1 MSKYVIKGGNRIS
14 GKIEAESAKNAVLP
28 LLAASILT
36 NDQVILEK
44 CPKIKDVLSMIN
56 ILNAL
61 GVKTHF
67 EEDNLVIDPSGTNDY
82 VIPYKLTK
90 ELRSSV
96 FMLGSIISRFK
107 IASVSLPGGCD
118 IGLRPINMHIDGLK
132 RLGVKVIELG
142 GKILCDAKNIRSGEV
157 YFDFPSVGATEN
169 LMLASVLTQGTTILH
184 NVAKEPEVVD
194 LQNFL
199 NLMGAKVSGAG
210 TNKIIIEGVKS
221 LHGITYKPM
230 FDRIEAGTY
239 LIAASITG
247 GEIEISN
254 CKKEKILSLIHKL
267 CDNTCKIVVK
277 NDIIYL
283 KSGNRRKCFNI
294 ETSPYPGFPTD
305 LQAQMTALAT
315 VSDGISIIR
324 ENIFET
330 RYKHVLELK
339 KMCSDITVKDR
350 ICIVSGVNRLV
361 GAVVDAHDL
370 RGGAALV
377 LAGLNAEGVTKVN
390 NICHIER
397 GYFDFD
403 KKLRSLGA
411 EIIKEN

>member
-1 MSKYVIKGGNRIS
+1 MSKYVIKGGNKIS

-36 NDQVILEK
+36 EEEVILEK

-61 GVKTHF
+61 GVKTRF
-67 EEDNLVIDPSGTNDY
+67 EEDNLIINASNINDY
-82 VIPYKLTK
+82 VIPYTLTK

-96 FMLGSIISRFK
+96 FMLGSIISKFK
-107 IASVSLPGGCD
+107 MASVSLPGGCD

-132 RLGVKVIELG
+132 RLGVKISEVG
-142 GKILCDAKNIRSGEV
+142 GKILCDAQNLQAGEV

-169 LMLASVLTQGTTILH
+169 LILASVLTKGTTVIH
-184 NVAKEPEVVD
+184 NAAKEPEVVD
-194 LQNFL
+194 LQKFL
-199 NLMGAKVSGAG
+199 NSMGAKVSGAG
-210 TNKIIIEGVKS
+210 TNKIIVEGVKS
-221 LHGITYKPM
+221 LHGIRYRPM

-254 CKKEKILSLIHKL
+254 CKGEKILSLIHKL

-283 KSGNRRKCFNI
+283 KSGSSRKCFNI

-315 VSDGISIIR
+315 VSNGTSIIR

-330 RYKHVLELK
+330 RYKHVTELK
-339 KMCSDITVKDR
+339 KMCADITVKDR

-361 GAVVDAHDL
+361 GATIDAYDL

-377 LAGLNAEGVTKVN
+377 LAGLNAEGITKVN
-390 NICHIER
+390 NIRHIER
-397 GYFDFD
+397 GYFEFD